1 MKCWR
6 EWANEYSREVRGVTL
21 QLPEAL
27 CTIQQCMCSW
37 ARDPWTARNKR
48 ALEAWAE
55 LRSCKGEASNTLNL
69 VQPEAKTKT
78 HRKKGIRSV
87 AVPGSVSMQCTGL
100 CLSDLQLFQA
110 ALDATLQH
118 PPSNTATPSTSWQL
132 QVLVPSQGISCWW
145 QWPLQVV
152 AMKAGGSAG
161 SREGSSCPAAE
172 LTRGSLLTPPPG
184 SQDIPKAA
192 SRGWVTAPHSHPGCS
207 IMSSHRILPA
217 EETNQIFCLLCRPEL
232 NKLEHNWCK
241 QQRDFEE
248 QRAELPGERQDFQGK
263 YYLTFCLVCRMTALH
278 SSWARSLIC
287 SVFSL
292 HLWPNGKGKGRTWVT
307 GQKSEWM
314 WKVKKFR
321 RDSTQ
326 AISGLYKVPMV
337 IGPSLTLMCANPQSP
352 RTQSSIHS
360 CSY

>member
-1 MKCWR
+1 MNCWR

-145 QWPLQVV
+145 QWPLQAV

-217 EETNQIFCLLCRPEL
+217 EETNPIFCLLEQT
-232 NKLEHNWCK
+232 WA
-241 QQRDFEE
+241 QQAGAQLMQTTKGFW
-248 QRAELPGERQDFQGK
+248 RAEGWTAWWKARLPRKILLDLLPGLQ
-263 YYLTFCLVCRMTALH
+263 
-278 SSWARSLIC
+278 
-287 SVFSL
+287 
-292 HLWPNGKGKGRTWVT
+292 N
-307 GQKSEWM
+307 
-314 WKVKKFR
+314 
-321 RDSTQ
+321 DST
-326 AISGLYKVPMV
+326 SFFLGTLL
-337 IGPSLTLMCANPQSP
+337 SLFSFFSSLVAKWQSE
-352 RTQSSIHS
+352 RKNLGDRSEVRVNVEG
-360 CSY
+360 